1 MLLLKNFNKFLCI
14 IIFLFFTSHISAL
27 TRDSIILDDSFF
39 TENSKKLKIER
50 FEAISPLYK
59 IKKNYDGY
67 YLKDIFKF
75 KNIDIL
81 KLDVVTFEAKDGF
94 KISIPASFINEN
106 NPFLSIRDTSLA
118 NGKNWEEVKD
128 GGRIIDG
135 GPYYLMW
142 DLKKYKVP
150 ENYWAF
156 GVVKILFQSFKET
169 YGESIPENTSNKK
182 IMQGFQIYQSSCS
195 GCHSVNLVGGT
206 LGLEMNVPKNFTE
219 YLSKKFI
226 ISYSKSPSSYRANA
240 KMPPQ
245 HFLTV
250 NEINLVISYLEAMKF
265 NKICNTDDNCQKI
278 TLKK

>member
-1 MLLLKNFNKFLCI
+1 MILSKILIKYLYIF
-14 IIFLFFTSHISAL
+14 IFLFFTNHILAN
-27 TRDSIILDDSFF
+27 TREPILLDESFF
-39 TENSKKLKIER
+39 TEHNKKLKR
-50 FEAISPLYK
+50 DQFEATSLLYK
-59 IKKNYDGY
+59 KKKTYDGY

-81 KLDVVTFEAKDGF
+81 KLDVVTFDAKDGF

-106 NPFLSIRDTSLA
+106 DPLLSIRDASLA
-118 NGKNWEEVKD
+118 IGKNWEEVQD

-219 YLSKKFI
+219 YLSKRFI

-245 HFLTV
+245 HFLSV
-250 NEINLVISYLEAMKF
+250 NEINLVIAYLEAMKY
-265 NKICNTDDNCQKI
+265 NKVCNTDDSCQK
-278 TLKK
+278 LVSKK